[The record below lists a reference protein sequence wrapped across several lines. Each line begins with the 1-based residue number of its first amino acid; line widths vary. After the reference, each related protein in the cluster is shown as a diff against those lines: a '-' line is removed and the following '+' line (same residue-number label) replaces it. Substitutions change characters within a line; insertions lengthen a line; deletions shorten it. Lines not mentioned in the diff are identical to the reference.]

1 MFCSPLCWSA
11 NYSVYL
17 ADQPEKHLKLWQNQ
31 YLVIFSYSIRAFSPL
46 ESSLIKP
53 HYGSILNDH
62 AQFSPSFIGGY
73 SKLQKFLRGVEHA
86 SFLTSSGLTYI
97 YPVLI
102 NQPIP
107 ADLSKNSWWPIE

>member
-17 ADQPEKHLKLWQNQ
+17 ADQPEKTLKIMAESAPRYFLLLNSGFQPVGIFSNKTALWQ
-31 YLVIFSYSIRAFSPL
+31 Y
-46 ESSLIKP
+46 
-53 HYGSILNDH
+53 LNDH

-86 SFLTSSGLTYI
+86 SFLTSSGLAYI

-107 ADLSKNSWWPIE
+107 ADLSKNSWWQIE